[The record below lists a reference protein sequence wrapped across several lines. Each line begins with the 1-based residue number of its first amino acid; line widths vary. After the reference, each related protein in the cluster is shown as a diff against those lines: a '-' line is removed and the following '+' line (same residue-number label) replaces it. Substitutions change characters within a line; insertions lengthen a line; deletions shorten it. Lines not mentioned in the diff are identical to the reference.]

1 MSGKTGDDNTQLK
14 GLPDLL
20 QRAEAPLLQGE
31 EKTAVA
37 LTYHPE
43 DRDGAPK
50 VAASGRGHLAD
61 RILEEARLA
70 NVPVRED
77 ASLVEML
84 AATEIGEEIPV
95 EAFIAVAEILSYVY
109 AMNNRAISAQPPDGG
124 LGAAPAETGKAEV

>member
-1 MSGKTGDDNTQLK
+1 MSGKESNDSRQMK

-20 QRAEAPLLQGE
+20 GRAEAPLLQSE

-37 LTYHPE
+37 LTYAPE

-50 VAASGRGHLAD
+50 VAASGRGLLAE

-70 NVPVRED
+70 NVPIRED

-109 AMNNRAISAQPPDGG
+109 AMNNRALSPSKAGSAPGMDPTQ
-124 LGAAPAETGKAEV
+124 ERKAEV